1 MVNSMNK
8 LHELIEKEEIE
19 NIKVLIENGVD
30 INKRDDWGDT
40 PLHLAI
46 NLELIEIIELL
57 INKGADVNKVDYYG
71 KTPIRWL
78 SSHNKNIVKMLLE
91 YGTDP
96 NIKDNDGRTVLD
108 DAYEENF
115 IDAIELLISFG
126 AKSIIKS
133 SDYE

>member
-1 MVNSMNK
+1 MVSSMNK
-8 LHELIEKEEIE
+8 LHELIQKEETK

-30 INKRDDWGDT
+30 INARDFFDET
-40 PLHLAI
+40 PLHWAV

-71 KTPIRWL
+71 QTPIRWL

-91 YGTDP
+91 YGIDP
-96 NIKDNDGRTVLD
+96 NIKDNDGRTILD

-115 IDAIELLISFG
+115 TDAIELLISFG
-126 AKSIIKS
+126 AISIIKP